1 MTAPQPRLH
10 VLGVSFYV
18 PVVTPQPYDKELES
32 KKTNKKKPKL
42 TYSLLFPSQHCE
54 DYLCAYSFPRLLHL
68 HILF

>member
-32 KKTNKKKPKL
+32 KKTNKKNPN
-42 TYSLLFPSQHCE
+42 
-54 DYLCAYSFPRLLHL
+54 
-68 HILF
+68 